1 MHEWT
6 LGAHR
11 ARHAPRVLTLIALL
25 LAGCG
30 VLTASNES
38 LVRGA
43 AAARPL
49 ATPTVLDGA
58 LAEAAEVAQAPAALP
73 APKPPPTT
81 APPPTLPARTRA
93 PGAPLKVMF
102 IGDSI
107 ADTAAAGLAPEAA
120 GYGINLIDD
129 GIQGCGVVQGGPYNY
144 FGGQH
149 DMLPQCDAWPAA
161 WQADVSRDNPDLAAI
176 VVGRWELMDRF
187 FQGRW
192 THIGD
197 PAFDDYLANEVER
210 AIAIVTTQGAKV
222 ALFTTPYYRRG
233 LRPDGGIFPE
243 DDPARVDQ
251 MNAIFRAVAAK
262 HPGTVTLVDFGG
274 RLSPG
279 GQLAMSI
286 DGIPMRSDGVHLTP
300 QAGSWLAPWL
310 LPQLAAIG

>member
-1 MHEWT
+1 M
-6 LGAHR
+6 
-11 ARHAPRVLTLIALL
+11 LTLIALL

-30 VLTASNES
+30 VLTASNQT
-38 LVRGA
+38 LLLGA
-43 AAARPL
+43 AAIRPL
-49 ATPTVLDGA
+49 ATPTVLDAA
-58 LAEAAEVAQAPAALP
+58 LAEASEVAHAPADLP
-73 APKPPPTT
+73 APKTPPPPPPP
-81 APPPTLPARTRA
+81 APPARARA

-107 ADTAAAGLAPEAA
+107 ATTAADGLAPQAA
-120 GYGINLIDD
+120 GFGINLIDD

-144 FGGQH
+144 FGSQH
-149 DMLPQCDAWPAA
+149 DPLPQCESWPSA
-161 WQADVSRDNPDLAAI
+161 WQADVTRDDPDLAVV

-187 FQGRW
+187 FEGRW

-197 PAFDDYLANEVER
+197 PAFDAYLANEVER

-233 LRPDGGIFPE
+233 LRPDGGLFPE

-251 MNAIFRAVAAK
+251 MNGIFRAVAAK
-262 HPGTVTLVDFGG
+262 HPGTVSLVDFGG

-279 GQLAMSI
+279 GQLAMAI

-300 QAGSWLAPWL
+300 QAGAWLAPWL
-310 LPQLAAIG
+310 LPQLTTIG